1 MLTGRHFAILALTTL
16 TCHGT
21 LLAGPQVAA
30 MTESQ
35 RRDALFLDAL
45 SVPSPGEVFAALNK
59 ACRPNWA
66 ALVTP
71 ATAPV
76 STARPQ
82 LALAVGVLAANG
94 YIAVQA
100 QDGQQVKNVGREM
113 MAEAKALGVSQS
125 LLARGNSLIEF
136 ANSNSWDALADEL
149 EATENEV
156 KMTMVEQK
164 DHDLVTLTS
173 AAAWIRGLEIASG
186 VVLANSSLQG
196 SQVLRQPDL
205 AMQLASQLGNLPSR
219 MSRDPLVSRVKEVL
233 ESTAT
238 LLQQQIPANDKE
250 RERIQKLHDDAASL
264 VKLILTST
272 SVAPPP
278 PAPTPAVTNSVVTT
292 PSPTP
297 VPKPIT
303 PTGTGD
309 SSPTLAVPAAP
320 TLPVSPSPLATTNVP
335 AAPKTGGS
343 KP

>member
-16 TCHGT
+16 TCHG
-21 LLAGPQVAA
+21 ASVATPSVPV
-30 MTESQ
+30 MTETQ
-35 RRDALFLDAL
+35 RQEALFLDAL

-66 ALVTP
+66 TLVTP

-76 STARPQ
+76 TTARPQ

-94 YIAVQA
+94 YIAVEA

-125 LLARGNSLIEF
+125 LLARGHSLIEF
-136 ANSNSWDALADEL
+136 ADSNTWDALEDEL

-173 AAAWIRGLEIASG
+173 AAAWIRGIEVASG
-186 VVLANSSLQG
+186 VVLANDSLQG
-196 SQVLRQPDL
+196 SRVLRQPDL
-205 AMQLASQLGNLPSR
+205 AAQLASQLGNLPPK
-219 MSRDPLVSRVKEVL
+219 MSRDTMVSKVKEVL
-233 ESTAT
+233 ESTAV
-238 LLQQQIPANDKE
+238 LLQQQNLTEEKE
-250 RERIQKLHDDAASL
+250 RERMQKLHDQSASL

-272 SVAPPP
+272 SVAPPIP
-278 PAPTPAVTNSVVTT
+278 PPVPAPPVTS
-292 PSPTP
+292 PSPTQAP
-297 VPKPIT
+297 SAGSAPST
-303 PTGTGD
+303 PTPSASLV
-309 SSPTLAVPAAP
+309 SSTKTDAPPT
-320 TLPVSPSPLATTNVP
+320 
-335 AAPKTGGS
+335 PKKGGG

>member
-16 TCHGT
+16 TCQGVLVASPTT
-21 LLAGPQVAA
+21 LL

-76 STARPQ
+76 TTARPQ

-94 YIAVQA
+94 YIAVEA

-136 ANSNSWDALADEL
+136 ADSSSWDALADEL

-164 DHDLVTLTS
+164 DRHLVTLTS
-173 AAAWIRGLEIASG
+173 AAAWIRGLEVASG

-205 AMQLASQLGNLPSR
+205 ALQLASQLGNLPSR

-233 ESTAT
+233 ESTAA
-238 LLQQQIPANDKE
+238 LLQQQYPANEKE
-250 RERIQKLHDDAASL
+250 RERIQKLHDDAAAL
-264 VKLILTST
+264 VKLILRST
-272 SVAPPP
+272 TVA
-278 PAPTPAVTNSVVTT
+278 
-292 PSPTP
+292 
-297 VPKPIT
+297 
-303 PTGTGD
+303 
-309 SSPTLAVPAAP
+309 
-320 TLPVSPSPLATTNVP
+320 PVSPVTTAAVGAFSASPSSSAPLTITSTTTNAP
-335 AAPKTGGS
+335 AKPKTGGL

>member
-16 TCHGT
+16 TCHG
-21 LLAGPQVAA
+21 APVDAPSVPA
-30 MTESQ
+30 MTETQ
-35 RRDALFLDAL
+35 RKEAVFLDAL
-45 SVPSPGEVFAALNK
+45 SVPSPGEVFSAVNR

-76 STARPQ
+76 TTARPQ

-94 YIAVQA
+94 YIAVEA

-136 ANSNSWDALADEL
+136 ADSNSWDALADEL

-173 AAAWIRGLEIASG
+173 AAAWIRGIEVASG
-186 VVLANSSLQG
+186 VILANASLQG
-196 SQVLRQPDL
+196 SQVLYQPDL
-205 AMQLASQLGNLPSR
+205 ALQLASQLGSLPARTSR
-219 MSRDPLVSRVKEVL
+219 EPLVSRVKEVL
-233 ESTAT
+233 ESSAA
-238 LLQQQIPANDKE
+238 LLQQKNSTEGKD
-250 RERIQKLHDDAASL
+250 REKIEKLHNEAASL

-272 SVAPPP
+272 SVAPMLP
-278 PAPTPAVTNSVVTT
+278 VTT
-292 PSPTP
+292 TITSTP
-297 VPKPIT
+297 LRTSASVP
-303 PTGTGD
+303 GAAVGD
-309 SSPTLAVPAAP
+309 SSAKSQTNP
-320 TLPVSPSPLATTNVP
+320 PSAH
-335 AAPKTGGS
+335 KRGGV